1 MKILT
6 VGEFKSKF
14 SEVIDDV
21 LKGNEVGVTYGK
33 KKEKVGVMV
42 PYNIYNKKK
51 KKIKL
56 GILEGK
62 ATFKIKKGF
71 KMTEEEFLA
80 S

>member
-1 MKILT
+1 MKIMT

-14 SEVIDDV
+14 SEVIETI
-21 LKGNEVGVTYGK
+21 LAGKEIGVSYGK
-33 KKEKVGVMV
+33 KKKTIGVLV
-42 PYNIYNKKK
+42 PYTDYKKK